1 MPFVTGTFAIVF
13 MVLDLAMR
21 PDPGSMRYY
30 FTMPYLSSPT
40 PLVDPRMDA
49 LEAKMQSAIPP
60 GQPLLAVVDFSWML
74 DFRRNPIFNVD
85 TVGAVSPDPGIP
97 FFRGPEALKAYLKH
111 QGIDYIAAVK
121 FDVSVDF
128 YNRDAWIKRESSS
141 QGLERY
147 QAAYFLDFM
156 KNIDQLA
163 GTNDVLFS
171 ARPLRVIKL
180 Q

>member
-60 GQPLLAVVDFSWML
+60 DKPFLAVVDFSWML

-97 FFRGPEALKAYLKH
+97 FFRGPNALKTYLKR

-121 FDVSVDF
+121 FNESVDF
-128 YNRDAWIKRESSS
+128 YNRDAWIRREYSS

-147 QAAYFLDFM
+147 QAPYFLDFM
-156 KNIDQLA
+156 KNIDRLA
-163 GTNDVLFS
+163 ATNDVLFS
-171 ARPLRVIKL
+171 NGPARVVRLR
-180 Q
+180 